1 MNNREN
7 ISRQALELFSKKGYD
22 AVGVQ
27 EIIDAAGIAKPTL
40 YHYFGSKEGLLKAVL
55 KEYFDKLYPAVETAA
70 VYNGDIKNTLHK
82 ITAALF
88 GFAKNNKD
96 FYRMQLSMWFAPA
109 ESASN
114 KAVTEQ
120 NTKIFNLIEN
130 VFEQASKDHGNMKGR
145 QALYAATFLGIINT
159 HIGMYFN
166 GYVKPDEKFIQ
177 TVLHQFMH
185 GIFS

>member
-40 YHYFGSKEGLLKAVL
+40 YHYFGSKEGLLKTVL

-70 VYNGDIKNTLHK
+70 VYNGDIKNTLQK
-82 ITAALF
+82 ITAALV

-120 NTKIFNLIEN
+120 NTKILTLLKMFLSRLQRPREYERQTGAVRCDVSRNYKHSYRN
-130 VFEQASKDHGNMKGR
+130 VF
-145 QALYAATFLGIINT
+145 
-159 HIGMYFN
+159 
-166 GYVKPDEKFIQ
+166 
-177 TVLHQFMH
+177 
-185 GIFS
+185 